1 MKTTPPTLHKVLTFY
16 ASHWRRQ
23 PAVAA
28 AITAGMVIATVAD
41 IATPVFAG
49 RLVEAVGDADRARAG
64 HEAIMALAA
73 LAGLGAVMILIRQVA
88 FWGLVRFTLRMMA
101 DIEAE
106 AFAKVQ
112 DFSATWHANSF
123 AGSTTRQ
130 ILRASGAVDML
141 NDVVVFAIVPT
152 IAVLVGAV
160 ALLGIH
166 WPLMGAAVTAGSVI
180 FIFVTLIMAIYYVTP
195 ASQLSNSW
203 DTRLSGSLADAITC
217 NATVKS
223 FGAEAREAERL
234 DWVLGR
240 WRKRT
245 HRTWM
250 RGTTSFSVQSA
261 ALLLL
266 QLLITATVAFL
277 WWHGRANAGDVTTVL
292 ATYFVLNGYLRTM
305 GQSVRE
311 MQRGINDMTELVGI
325 MALQPE
331 VQDLPGASS
340 LVVNSGRVEFDR
352 VSFHY
357 SDHTSPLFQDLSIS
371 IAAGERVGLV
381 GPSGSGKSTFVRLIQ
396 RLHDVNGG
404 RITIDGQ
411 DIAGVTQRSL
421 RSQIAIVPQEP
432 ILFHRSLAENI
443 AYGRPHASLAEI
455 EEAAR
460 QAHAHD
466 FIAALPR
473 GYATLV
479 GERGVKLSGGERQ
492 RVAIAR
498 AFLADAPILILDEAT
513 SSLDSQSEALIQ
525 LAIERLLAGRTAIVI
540 AHRLSTVRSMDRIL
554 VFRGGRI
561 VEQGTHAALA
571 SEPGGLYRALI
582 ELQSV

>member
-1 MKTTPPTLHKVLTFY
+1 
-16 ASHWRRQ
+16 
-23 PAVAA
+23 
-28 AITAGMVIATVAD
+28 
-41 IATPVFAG
+41 
-49 RLVEAVGDADRARAG
+49 
-64 HEAIMALAA
+64 
-73 LAGLGAVMILIRQVA
+73 
-88 FWGLVRFTLRMMA
+88 
-101 DIEAE
+101 
-106 AFAKVQ
+106 
-112 DFSATWHANSF
+112 
-123 AGSTTRQ
+123 
-130 ILRASGAVDML
+130 
-141 NDVVVFAIVPT
+141 
-152 IAVLVGAV
+152 
-160 ALLGIH
+160 
-166 WPLMGAAVTAGSVI
+166 MGAAVTAGSVI

-331 VQDLPGASS
+331 VQDHPGASS
-340 LVVNSGRVEFDR
+340 LVVVSGRVEFDR

-479 GERGVKLSGGERQ
+479 GR
-492 RVAIAR
+492 AR
-498 AFLADAPILILDEAT
+498 RETLRRRTPARRHRARLPCRRANPHSRRSDLEPGFAKRSADPIGD
-513 SSLDSQSEALIQ
+513 
-525 LAIERLLAGRTAIVI
+525 RTITRR
-540 AHRLSTVRSMDRIL
+540 AHRHRHRPPSLHSAQHGPHSGFPGRKDRGTGYS
-554 VFRGGRI
+554 RGGSRPSP
-561 VEQGTHAALA
+561 AAFI
-571 SEPGGLYRALI
+571 RALI